1 MCSSDLAQSIY
12 SKSRELSDHVEKV
25 MQMTRL
31 ESGGIE
37 LQREWSS
44 LPELVGSVLARL
56 EERLSTHKLLL
67 EISPDL
73 PLAHVDAALIEQVLT
88 NLLENA
94 ARHTPEGTI
103 IRVRAPL
110 NESQWDVSVEDFGPG
125 LKDEDIDRVFEKF
138 YRGQREGSVAGV
150 GLGLAICRA
159 IVTLHGGHIWAEA
172 NPHGGT
178 IFQFTI
184 PVKKMPMSF
193 GNGD

>member
-1 MCSSDLAQSIY
+1 MCSSDL
-12 SKSRELSDHVEKV
+12 
-25 MQMTRL
+25 
-31 ESGGIE
+31 
-37 LQREWSS
+37 
-44 LPELVGSVLARL
+44 
-56 EERLSTHKLLL
+56 
-67 EISPDL
+67 
-73 PLAHVDAALIEQVLT
+73 DAALIEQVLT

-184 PVKKMPMSF
+184 PVKKMPMSL